1 MCNINLACGEKAV
14 KNRKKDKRIKVRKA
28 KRKKMSR
35 KNLVITL
42 IALAVILCS
51 GTLGV
56 ARAMGYNVLTS
67 NPFASEKEERFK
79 IKASLDNSS
88 DLKGR
93 VNILVFGIDR
103 NESRSKEA
111 TIFRPDTIML
121 ASVDMDKKTV
131 DLISLPRDSRVMIYN
146 TGGYDKIN
154 SCFYY
159 ASMNMDTSKEN
170 EDAVFKAGI
179 KSLKKTVS
187 SVLNG
192 VRIDYYVGIDMDAL
206 PKIADVMGG
215 VTINVHQ
222 DLYARNGHDRSAIRI
237 HKGTQVLN
245 GKQLLYYS
253 RYRMYEDG
261 DIGRVAIQQ
270 KIMKAIFNEFKK
282 KKSFAKI
289 PQIYNLVSDMVLTD
303 MKMAQIA
310 SMGYAFKDFDID
322 NIKTYTLPGGFGN
335 MNNISYWIINESK
348 IDSLTQKVF
357 GIKPNN

>member
-1 MCNINLACGEKAV
+1 MGKKKVKVKKTGKKKA
-14 KNRKKDKRIKVRKA
+14 
-28 KRKKMSR
+28 KKMSR
-35 KNLVITL
+35 KNLVIMVV
-42 IALAVILCS
+42 AVAVILCS
-51 GTLGV
+51 GTIGI
-56 ARAMGYNVLTS
+56 ARAMGYQVLAS
-67 NPFASEKEERFK
+67 NPFASEKEERFNLK
-79 IKASLDNSS
+79 SGIDNSS
-88 DLKGR
+88 DIKGR

-103 NESRSKEA
+103 NENRSKTA

-131 DLISLPRDSRVMIYN
+131 DLISLPRDSRVLIYN

-159 ASMNMDTSKEN
+159 ASLNMDTSKEN

-179 KSLKKTVS
+179 KCLKKTVS
-187 SVLNG
+187 NVLNG
-192 VRIDYYVGIDMDAL
+192 VKIDYYVGIDMDAL

-215 VTINVHQ
+215 VTIDVHQ
-222 DLYARNGHDRSAIRI
+222 DLYARNGHDRSTIRI
-237 HKGTQVLN
+237 KKGEQVLN

-282 KKSFAKI
+282 KKSFSKI

-303 MKMAQIA
+303 LKMAQIA
-310 SMGYAFKDFDID
+310 SIGYAFKDFDIE
-322 NIKTYTLPGGFGN
+322 NINTYTLPGGFGN
-335 MNNISYWIINESK
+335 MNEISYWIINESK
-348 IDSLTQKVF
+348 IDKLTQKVF
-357 GIKPNN
+357 GIDPNS

>member
-1 MCNINLACGEKAV
+1 MAENKT
-14 KNRKKDKRIKVRKA
+14 NRKIKVRGTKR
-28 KRKKMSR
+28 KRKKLSKR
-35 KNLVITL
+35 NLFITL
-42 IALAVILCS
+42 VALAVILCS
-51 GTLGV
+51 GGIGI
-56 ARAMGYNVLTS
+56 ARAMGYQILSS
-67 NPFASEKEERFK
+67 NPLAGEKEERFNM
-79 IKASLDNSS
+79 KAELDNTS

-93 VNILVFGIDR
+93 VNILVFGIDK
-103 NESRSKEA
+103 NESRSKTA

-121 ASVDMDKKTV
+121 ASVDMEKKTV
-131 DLISLPRDSRVMIYN
+131 DLISLPRDSRVQIYN

-159 ASMNMDTSKEN
+159 ASLNMDTSKEN
-170 EDAVFKAGI
+170 EEEVFNAGI
-179 KSLKKTVS
+179 KCLKKTVS

-192 VRIDYYVGIDMDAL
+192 VKIDYYVGIDMDAL

-222 DLYARNGHDRSAIRI
+222 DLYARNGHDRSTIRI
-237 HKGTQVLN
+237 KKGTQVLN

-282 KKSFAKI
+282 KKSFSKV

-310 SMGYAFKDFDID
+310 SIGYAFKDFDIE

-335 MNNISYWIINESK
+335 MNEISYWIINESK

-357 GIKPNN
+357 GIDPN